1 MGFSR
6 QEYWSGLPLPS
17 PGDLPNPGIK
27 PQSPTLQADSLLSEL
42 PRKPQRAQRLCPVQ
56 TWGVWMFE
64 EGSQPAWDSPLTT
77 PKSPPHP
84 SSLAP
89 VRLRPAL
96 GSVRVLLG
104 HVAHP
109 SPRELLAHRRV
120 LVVGLPSA
128 IPRGSEGC
136 PALEIKG
143 CSSFPFGWSFGFR
156 SPLIWACGSLVP
168 LFFWGRLNP
177 MDVAFIFLNFYF

>member
-1 MGFSR
+1 MLS
-6 QEYWSGLPLPS
+6 PS
-17 PGDLPNPGIK
+17 PGNLPDPGIE
-27 PQSPTLQADSLLSEL
+27 PVSRALQAGGFIYCLSYHGSPKGL
-42 PRKPQRAQRLCPVQ
+42 KGCAQCRP
-56 TWGVWMFE
+56 GVC
-64 EGSQPAWDSPLTT
+64 GCLRRGPSQHGTPPFTT